1 MELRHLRCFLIVAEE
16 LHFARAAE
24 RLHIDQSP
32 LSRTIKELEEELG
45 ARLFIR
51 TTRSTQLT
59 RAGRQLLEHVP
70 RIFSALDQARDG
82 VKSATNGFLGQLR
95 IALSDGVTPTRLS
108 TLLARC
114 REEDPE
120 VEMRLFE
127 VPLGLQIKGLH
138 EDLYDAGFSMAE
150 DGGDGILVTPA
161 WEDELMVAVPARHP
175 VLAFKQVPLKEVLRY
190 PLALGD
196 PAVCEGHARQVD
208 RFLRKLD
215 QEPLIAQRVATFDVM
230 MTLVSAGLALGLAGE
245 AHIASSREPGVVAR
259 RLAGKPYML
268 TTYLLRRDAEP
279 SEMLVR
285 FIERVAFID
294 SADGIDAA
302 DDA

>member
-1 MELRHLRCFLIVAEE
+1 
-16 LHFARAAE
+16 
-24 RLHIDQSP
+24 
-32 LSRTIKELEEELG
+32 
-45 ARLFIR
+45 
-51 TTRSTQLT
+51 
-59 RAGRQLLEHVP
+59 
-70 RIFSALDQARDG
+70 
-82 VKSATNGFLGQLR
+82 
-95 IALSDGVTPTRLS
+95 
-108 TLLARC
+108 
-114 REEDPE
+114 
-120 VEMRLFE
+120 MRLFE

-138 EDLYDAGFSMAE
+138 EDLYDVGFSMAE

-196 PAVCEGHARQVD
+196 PAVCEGHARQID

-215 QEPLIAQRVATFDVM
+215 HEPLIAQRVATFDVM

-279 SEMLVR
+279 SEMLAR